1 MLTLLLALSNAQACD
16 PAPSVDIR
24 SLPEVDAQGVP
35 VDARILVRIGWDRL
49 GTEEASLLVRGPDG
63 EALSGALA
71 ISRGAPFG
79 SAYRA
84 LSWVPDSPLPGDSE
98 ISVSVLNLQEV
109 EDEPSLS
116 SWSFVTG
123 TQAAV
128 EGQARTEI
136 GGWQPQGWDD
146 CQEARTEILARVTV
160 PEPGW
165 SVAAF
170 PTAERSAEEELDLF
184 LLADSTG
191 TLRFDAP
198 EGAECVYLEF
208 RDAAG
213 AFSEVQERCAPDGL
227 LDDTGMEW
235 CGTDDGPQRLGGGCS
250 SSGTAPGLL
259 AGLVGLVG
267 LLLRRRR

>member
-1 MLTLLLALSNAQACD
+1 MLTLLLALSSAEACD

-24 SLPEVDAQGVP
+24 SLPEVDAQEVP
-35 VDARILVRIGWDRL
+35 VDARILVRIGWERL

-63 EALSGALA
+63 EALSGSLSL
-71 ISRGAPFG
+71 SRGAPFG

-84 LSWVPDSPLPGDSE
+84 LSWLPEAPLPADSE

-109 EDEPSLS
+109 EGEPTPS

-123 TQAAV
+123 NQLAV
-128 EGQARTEI
+128 EGLARTEI

-146 CQEARTEILARVTV
+146 CQEARTEILATVTV

-184 LLADSTG
+184 LLSVSQSTI
-191 TLRFDAP
+191 RFDAP
-198 EGAECVYLEF
+198 EGADCVYLEF
-208 RDAAG
+208 RDASG
-213 AFSEVQERCAPDGL
+213 AFSEVQEHCAPDGL
-227 LDDTGMEW
+227 LDDTGVGW
-235 CGTDDGPQRLGGGCS
+235 CGTDDSPGRFGSCS
-250 SSGTAPGLL
+250 SVGSAPGLL
-259 AGLVGLVG
+259 AGLMGLLG